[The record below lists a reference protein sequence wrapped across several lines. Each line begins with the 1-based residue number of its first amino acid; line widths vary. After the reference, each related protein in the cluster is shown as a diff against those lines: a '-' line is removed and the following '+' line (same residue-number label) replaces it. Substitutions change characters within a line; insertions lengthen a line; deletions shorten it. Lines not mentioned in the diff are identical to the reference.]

1 MKMNVPNAL
10 TFLRIVLIPLFLWR
24 FLTAQTQLQFYAAA
38 LILGVSA
45 LSDTLDG
52 YIARRC
58 NQITQLGKILDPIAD
73 KLTLASVVAALWIT
87 KPHLWPLYAVF
98 ILKEFLMLVGGLRL
112 HRKRVTIEGAKWFGK
127 LATVMF
133 YVIMITI
140 VAFPSLSDGTILA
153 MLLLLLVFMLF
164 SLLRYGVMFWGMLR
178 SAKKR

>member
-10 TFLRIVLIPLFLWR
+10 TVLRILLIPLFLWR
-24 FLTAQTQLQFYAAA
+24 FLTAQTQPQFYAAA
-38 LILGVSA
+38 LVLGVSA

-52 YIARRC
+52 YIARHYD
-58 NQITQLGKILDPIAD
+58 QITQLGKILDPIAD

-112 HRKRVTIEGAKWFGK
+112 HRKQVTIEGAKWFGK

-140 VAFPSLSDGTILA
+140 VAFPALGDGTIFA

>member
-10 TFLRIVLIPLFLWR
+10 TVLRILLIPLFLWR
-24 FLTAQTQLQFYAAA
+24 FLTAQTQPQFYAAA
-38 LILGVSA
+38 LVLGVSA

-52 YIARRC
+52 YIARHYD
-58 NQITQLGKILDPIAD
+58 QITQLGKILDPIAD

-112 HRKRVTIEGAKWFGK
+112 HRKQVTIEGAKWFGK

-140 VAFPSLSDGTILA
+140 VALGDGTIFA

>member
-10 TFLRIVLIPLFLWR
+10 TVLRIVLIPLFLWR

-38 LILGVSA
+38 LTLGVSA

-73 KLTLASVVAALWIT
+73 KLTLASVV
-87 KPHLWPLYAVF
+87 AVF

>member
-1 MKMNVPNAL
+1 
-10 TFLRIVLIPLFLWR
+10 
-24 FLTAQTQLQFYAAA
+24 
-38 LILGVSA
+38 
-45 LSDTLDG
+45 
-52 YIARRC
+52 
-58 NQITQLGKILDPIAD
+58 
-73 KLTLASVVAALWIT
+73 
-87 KPHLWPLYAVF
+87 
-98 ILKEFLMLVGGLRL
+98 MLVGGLRL

-140 VAFPSLSDGTILA
+140 VAFPSLSDGTILV